1 MSKSHIIQIQ
11 SGLAGLGYQPGAA
24 DGIAGPRTLAAA
36 QAALANDLRPAGAA
50 IKPETSSI
58 IFQGSAR
65 YPVTEIAVHCSATVT
80 DWMDGDGLA
89 AQKAEI
95 RRWHIEDRGWRDIG
109 YHWLVGR
116 SGDVLSGRAET
127 EIGAGIEGHNRG
139 VIHICLIGGH
149 GSSETDRFG
158 RNFTQRQDVAL
169 RGLIQGIS
177 MRSRITRISGHNEY
191 AAKACPGFQ
200 VGAWLKEVA

>member
-1 MSKSHIIQIQ
+1 MSKPHIIQIQ

-36 QAALANDLRPAGAA
+36 RDALANELRPAGAT
-50 IKPETSSI
+50 IQPETTSI
-58 IFQGSAR
+58 IYQGSAR
-65 YPVTEIAVHCSATVT
+65 YPVTEIALHCSATVP
-80 DWMDGDGLA
+80 DWMDGEGLSK
-89 AQKAEI
+89 QKAEI
-95 RRWHIEDRGWRDIG
+95 RRWHVEGRGWRDIG

-149 GSSETDRFG
+149 GLTETDRFS
-158 RNFTQRQDVAL
+158 RNFTGRQETAL
-169 RGLIQGIS
+169 RQLIQGIS
-177 MRSRITRISGHNEY
+177 MRSRISRISGHNEY
-191 AAKACPGFQ
+191 AAKACPGFN
-200 VGAWLKEVA
+200 VAAFLKGDV